1 MLYNIHIALNIESM
15 SNIKQH
21 VEEAFTRYAIDLLVE
36 KKYIIQQQYN
46 NGHLSYIE
54 YSFLIEDV
62 QNDIDCLCPIDISF
76 I

>member
-1 MLYNIHIALNIESM
+1 M

-21 VEEAFTRYAIDLLVE
+21 VEEAFTRYAIDLLIE
-36 KKYIIQQQYN
+36 KKYIIQEQFDERFI
-46 NGHLSYIE
+46 SYDE
-54 YSFLIEDV
+54 YCSLMEDV

>member
-1 MLYNIHIALNIESM
+1 MM

-21 VEEAFTRYAIDLLVE
+21 VEEAFTRYAIDLLIE
-36 KKYIIQQQYN
+36 KKYIIQEQFDERFI
-46 NGHLSYIE
+46 SYDE
-54 YSFLIEDV
+54 YCSLMEDV

>member
-21 VEEAFTRYAIDLLVE
+21 VEEAFTRYAIDLLIE
-36 KKYIIQQQYN
+36 KKYIIQEQFDERFI
-46 NGHLSYIE
+46 SYDE
-54 YSFLIEDV
+54 YCSLIEDV